1 MSVDEYFDEETYQEQ
16 RPPLWILAI
25 AVVVVALAFV
35 LLARSELAAHLVGY
49 ILGSFVCVG
58 VVALF
63 IKVDSTRRSSADVV
77 YLEVP
82 GLRYAWSVVL
92 IAGISACGLHAW
104 QVATELAARA

>member
-1 MSVDEYFDEETYQEQ
+1 MFADEYLDEDTYRVQ

-25 AVVVVALAFV
+25 AVVVVALAF
-35 LLARSELAAHLVGY
+35 AMFTRSELTAHLVGY
-49 ILGSFVCVG
+49 LLGSFVCVG

-63 IKVDSTRRSSADVV
+63 IKVDSTRRNSADVV
-77 YLEVP
+77 YVEVP
-82 GLRYAWSVVL
+82 GLRYAWSFVL